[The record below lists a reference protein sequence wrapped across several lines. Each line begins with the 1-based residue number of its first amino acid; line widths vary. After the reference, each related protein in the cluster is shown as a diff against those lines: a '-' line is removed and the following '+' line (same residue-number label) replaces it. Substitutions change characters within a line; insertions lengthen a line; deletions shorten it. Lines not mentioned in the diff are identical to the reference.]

1 MNLRVRNGKYVS
13 RCTYKQHTS
22 EFATKYDNYS
32 DDLPIDKY
40 FKLLDDVITE
50 CLRVSKLTFF
60 NIQMITGN
68 KIPLLQILG
77 KYAEYVKDIIIWDK
91 LNGIPAMRDGVL
103 NSQFEFI
110 IIFDSEKPYNRMFD
124 NANFNRGTLSNVWK
138 IGRETNKDFSFKAS
152 FPEQLVRT
160 ILINFTKPHDTVLD
174 PFMGSGT
181 TGVVCAEMDRKFI
194 GIELDSDTYKIAEE
208 RINKFINTPK
218 TIKLF

>member
-22 EFATKYDNYS
+22 EFSTKYNNYS
-32 DDLPIDKY
+32 DDLSMDEY
-40 FKLLDDVITE
+40 FNLLDDVITE
-50 CLRVSKLTFF
+50 CLRVSRLTFF

-68 KIPLLQILG
+68 KIALLQILG
-77 KYAEYVKDIIIWDK
+77 KYAEYIKDIIIWDK
-91 LNGIPAMRDGVL
+91 LNGIPAMHDGVL

-124 NANFNRGTLSNVWK
+124 SANFNRGTLSNVWK
-138 IGRETNKDFSFKAS
+138 IGRETNKNFSFKAS
-152 FPEQLVRT
+152 FPEQLVAT
-160 ILINFTKPHDTVLD
+160 ILTNFTNPNDIILD

-181 TGVVCAEMDRKFI
+181 TGVVCVKMGRKFI
-194 GIELDSDTYKIAEE
+194 GIELDSNTYKMAEE
-208 RINKFINTPK
+208 RINKVINTPK